1 MKLLVQEVCKVKIL
15 IDTDKLSAV
24 LTRNSFTND
33 RKKPSFNQ
41 LTQSEGMEYSRS
53 YKCQG

>member
-1 MKLLVQEVCKVKIL
+1 MKLLVQEVYKVKIL

-33 RKKPSFNQ
+33 RKKPSFN
-41 LTQSEGMEYSRS
+41 
-53 YKCQG
+53 